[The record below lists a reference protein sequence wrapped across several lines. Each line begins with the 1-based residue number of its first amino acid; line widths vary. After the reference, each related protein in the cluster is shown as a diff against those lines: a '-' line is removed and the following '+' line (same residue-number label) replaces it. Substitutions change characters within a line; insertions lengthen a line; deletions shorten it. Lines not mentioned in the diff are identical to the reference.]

1 MSWSSFLFALILLF
15 LIFCCLIVP
24 INRFGRGG
32 LGVDLDAFRKC
43 IDDSCF
49 LICLNSGFLKDANS
63 SLQNIC
69 FDGRQ
74 DIDISFSLKS
84 FDPSTSFSS
93 AAMTEID

>member
-1 MSWSSFLFALILLF
+1 MELS
-15 LIFCCLIVP
+15 
-24 INRFGRGG
+24 NRFGRGR
-32 LGVDLDAFRKC
+32 LGVDLDALRKC

-49 LICLNSGFLKDANS
+49 LICLNSGILKDANS

-69 FDGRQ
+69 FDDGRQ

-93 AAMTEID
+93 ALTEINKNYIGINFYS